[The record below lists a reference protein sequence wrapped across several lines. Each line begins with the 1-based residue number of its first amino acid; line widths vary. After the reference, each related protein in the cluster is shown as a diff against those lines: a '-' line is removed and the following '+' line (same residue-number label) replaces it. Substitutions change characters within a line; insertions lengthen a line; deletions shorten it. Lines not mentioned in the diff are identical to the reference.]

1 MPHVPPRQL
10 SALRVALWSAGVAAA
25 VLWWRW
31 PAVGFEVWNVDE
43 AIHAAVART
52 LLDGG
57 VLYRDAIDQRTPL
70 SYYAVAGLFA
80 LFGEN
85 NIAALHVFA
94 ALLIAATALLLALIG
109 RTLRTPLAGAI
120 AALLYPLLGSGLFY
134 AGDANALNT
143 EWFVAFFTS
152 AAAFVFLRGENSP
165 SPTRLAATGA
175 LLGLA
180 FLSKQP
186 ALLELGAPAL
196 VAVFLALRAAREG
209 AGEEALR
216 GVAPRHE
223 IRRLTGR
230 LLALGAGWALPVG
243 LVAAAFAG
251 AGALREAVFYTWTY
265 NLTYYGPEIAGAD
278 RVASAG
284 TLFRLL
290 TEFAPM
296 GLLAALGTAGWASWR
311 VAQRQ
316 PTPNESATNPPLLYL
331 LAWTLLALGAAA
343 SGGRGY
349 EHYFIQT
356 LPPVC
361 LLAGVGVA
369 GLAGWAREA
378 QRTVFTR
385 ALAGLAFAAA
395 LAAPLWQGWQARHR
409 SQPVDPSVRVSAY
422 IKAHTTPADKIFV
435 WGYHPD
441 IYLFADRRPASRF
454 VYASFIS
461 GLVPWTNTAP
471 ERDTRYA
478 IVPGTLETLLQ
489 ELTAQPPAFI
499 VDCSFGPNR
508 SWNKYP
514 LEKFPALRDF
524 VRQRYELTEG
534 PQFIGQ
540 GFGLYRLRP
549 SGVDRAAASAAEP
562 EPAALSTTEAAKFT
576 LPTLAQPLTPTQV
589 VAPNGAMS
597 ETRAGRREF
606 FAHAPSQ
613 LRYDVPA
620 SATAIRGAF
629 GFREGAYATEN
640 QGATDG
646 AVFSVVWRDALGS
659 EASERVL
666 FRQWLRPREQ
676 AADRGVQFFRAE
688 LPANRPGLL
697 ELRIS
702 AGPAENPASDW
713 TYWADLALETY
724 H

>member
-1 MPHVPPRQL
+1 MTRPPFPSFPRRHL
-10 SALRVALWSAGVAAA
+10 ILVAIGLAAT

-80 LFGEN
+80 LCGEN
-85 NIAALHVFA
+85 NIAALHIFA
-94 ALLIAATALLLALIG
+94 ALLIAATALLLGLIG
-109 RTLRTPLAGAI
+109 RMLRVPLAGGI

-152 AAAFVFLRGENSP
+152 AAAFVFLRGENAP
-165 SPTRLAATGA
+165 SPARLAATGA

-196 VAVFLALRAAREG
+196 VAGFLALRTARDG

-243 LVAAAFAG
+243 LVAAAFAS

-290 TEFAPM
+290 TEFAPL
-296 GLLAALGTAGWASWR
+296 GLLAALGTAGWAGWR

-316 PTPNESATNPPLLYL
+316 PTPNESATNPALLYV
-331 LAWTLLALGAAA
+331 LAWALLALGAAA

-361 LLAGVGVA
+361 LLAGIGIA
-369 GLAGWAREA
+369 GLAAWARDA
-378 QRTVFTR
+378 QRTLLTR

-471 ERDTRYA
+471 DRDTRYA

-508 SWNKYP
+508 SWDKYP

-549 SGVDRAAASAAEP
+549 AAAEGAATSSASA
-562 EPAALSTTEAAKFT
+562 PAALPSAEAAKFT

-589 VAPNGAMS
+589 IAPNGAVS
-597 ETRAGRREF
+597 EMRAGRREF

-613 LRYDVPA
+613 LHYEVPA
-620 SATAIRGAF
+620 GATAIRGVF
-629 GFREGAYATEN
+629 GFREGAYAPEN

-646 AVFSVVWRDALGS
+646 AVFSVVWRDARGGD
-659 EASERVL
+659 AGERVL
-666 FRQWLRPREQ
+666 FRQGLRPREE
-676 AADRGVQFFRAE
+676 AADRGPQFFRAE
-688 LPANRPGLL
+688 LPAPGPGRL

-702 AGPAENPASDW
+702 PGPAENPASDW